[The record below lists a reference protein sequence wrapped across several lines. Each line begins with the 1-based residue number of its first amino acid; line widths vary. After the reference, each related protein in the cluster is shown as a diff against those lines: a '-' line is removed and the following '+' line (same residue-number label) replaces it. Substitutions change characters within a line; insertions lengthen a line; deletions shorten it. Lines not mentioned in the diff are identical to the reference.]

1 MEEQTTAPDVQSEP
15 TTTVNNEQPTT
26 QTEPSFIDSL
36 PEDIRG
42 ESSLQNFTDAGQ
54 LAKSY
59 IHAQRMVGADKMPVP
74 TKNFTDDDWKE
85 TFTKLGVPSSPDKYD
100 VQYNLQEGANDQPVK
115 DFISHAHTL
124 GLLPKQL
131 QGVLDYYGN
140 LEQTSLDNAQ
150 KEQELNRVN
159 NETALRKEF
168 GLAYDKKLNQA
179 NDVFKNFFAE
189 ELAEVKLQDGTSIGN
204 HPGFIKALATMSE
217 KFSEDT
223 ISAGQESAGGLLT
236 PQEAQKEVSKI
247 MGDINHPYWIKE
259 HPNHDAAVKEVADL
273 NNMIHPVST
282 G

>member
-1 MEEQTTAPDVQSEP
+1 
-15 TTTVNNEQPTT
+15 
-26 QTEPSFIDSL
+26 
-36 PEDIRG
+36 
-42 ESSLQNFTDAGQ
+42 
-54 LAKSY
+54 
-59 IHAQRMVGADKMPVP
+59 MVGADKMPVP

-85 TFTKLGVPSSPDKYD
+85 TFTKLGVPSSPDKYN

-124 GLLPKQL
+124 GLLPQQL

-150 KEQELNRVN
+150 KDQELNRVN

>member
-1 MEEQTTAPDVQSEP
+1 MEEQTTAPEVQSE
-15 TTTVNNEQPTT
+15 TTINEQAPVET
-26 QTEPSFIDSL
+26 QSFVDTL
-36 PEDIRG
+36 PEDIRS

-85 TFTKLGVPSSPDKYD
+85 TFTKLGVPASPDKYD
-100 VQYNLQEGANDQPVK
+100 VNYNLQEGANDQPVK

-124 GLLPKQL
+124 GLLPQQL

-150 KEQELNRVN
+150 KDQELNRVN

-168 GLAYDKKLNQA
+168 GLAFDTKVNAA
-179 NDVFKNFFAE
+179 NNMFKNFFAE

-217 KFSEDT
+217 KISEDT
-223 ISAGQESAGGLLT
+223 ISAGQESASGLLT

-247 MGDINHPYWIKE
+247 MGDPKHPYWIKE

-273 NNMIHPVST
+273 NGMIHPVST

>member
-1 MEEQTTAPDVQSEP
+1 MEEQTTAPEVQSEP
-15 TTTVNNEQPTT
+15 TATVNNEQP
-26 QTEPSFIDSL
+26 QVQPSFIDSL
-36 PEDIRG
+36 PEDIRS

-85 TFTKLGVPSSPDKYD
+85 TFTKLGVPSSPDKYN

-124 GLLPKQL
+124 GLLPQQL

-150 KEQELNRVN
+150 KDQELNRVN

>member
-1 MEEQTTAPDVQSEP
+1 MEEQTTAPEVQSE
-15 TTTVNNEQPTT
+15 TTINEQAPTET
-26 QTEPSFIDSL
+26 QSFVDTL
-36 PEDIRG
+36 PEDIRS

-100 VQYNLQEGANDQPVK
+100 VNYNLQEGANDQPVK

-140 LEQTSLDNAQ
+140 LEQSSLDNAQ
-150 KEQELNRVN
+150 KDQELNRVN
-159 NETALRKEF
+159 NETSLRKEF

-247 MGDINHPYWIKE
+247 MGDPKHPYWIKE

-273 NNMIHPVST
+273 NGMIHPVST

>member
-1 MEEQTTAPDVQSEP
+1 MEEQTTAPEVQSE
-15 TTTVNNEQPTT
+15 TTTTETAPVET
-26 QTEPSFIDSL
+26 QSFVDTL
-36 PEDIRG
+36 PEDIRA

-74 TKNFTDDDWKE
+74 TNNFTDDDWKE
-85 TFTKLGVPSSPDKYD
+85 TFTKLGVPVSPEKYD
-100 VQYNLQEGANDQPVK
+100 VNYNLQEGANDQPVK

-150 KEQELNRVN
+150 KDQELNRVN
-159 NETALRKEF
+159 NETSLRKEF

-247 MGDINHPYWIKE
+247 MGDPKHPYWIKE

>member
-1 MEEQTTAPDVQSEP
+1 MEEQTTAPEVQSEP
-15 TTTVNNEQPTT
+15 TATVNNEQP
-26 QTEPSFIDSL
+26 QAQPSFIDSL
-36 PEDIRG
+36 PEDIRS

-74 TKNFTDDDWKE
+74 TKNFTNDDWKE

-124 GLLPKQL
+124 GLLPQQL

-150 KEQELNRVN
+150 KDQELNRVN

>member
-1 MEEQTTAPDVQSEP
+1 MEEQTTAPEVQSEP
-15 TTTVNNEQPTT
+15 TATVNNEQP
-26 QTEPSFIDSL
+26 QAQPSFIDSL
-36 PEDIRG
+36 PEDIRS

-124 GLLPKQL
+124 GLLPQQL

-150 KEQELNRVN
+150 KDQELNRVN

-204 HPGFIKALATMSE
+204 YPGFIKALATMSE

>member
-1 MEEQTTAPDVQSEP
+1 MEEQTTAPEVQSEP
-15 TTTVNNEQPTT
+15 TATVNNEQP
-26 QTEPSFIDSL
+26 QAQPSFIDSL
-36 PEDIRG
+36 PEDIRS

-85 TFTKLGVPSSPDKYD
+85 TFTKLGVPSSPDKYN

-124 GLLPKQL
+124 GLLPQQL

-150 KEQELNRVN
+150 KDQELNRVN

>member
-1 MEEQTTAPDVQSEP
+1 
-15 TTTVNNEQPTT
+15 
-26 QTEPSFIDSL
+26 
-36 PEDIRG
+36 
-42 ESSLQNFTDAGQ
+42 
-54 LAKSY
+54 
-59 IHAQRMVGADKMPVP
+59 MPVP

-85 TFTKLGVPSSPDKYD
+85 TFTKLGVPSSPDKYE
-100 VQYNLQEGANDQPVK
+100 VNYNLQEGANDQPVK

-150 KEQELNRVN
+150 KDQELNRVN

-247 MGDINHPYWIKE
+247 MGDLKHPYWIKE

>member
-42 ESSLQNFTDAGQ
+42 ESSLQNFSDVGQ

-247 MGDINHPYWIKE
+247 MGDLKHPYWIKE